1 MSTLRTVR
9 VAIIGSG
16 PAGWTAAIYAARA
29 MLSPV
34 VIAGLQP
41 GGQLTIT
48 TDVENYPGFAD
59 VIQGPWLMEQMRAQ
73 AEHVGTE
80 IIEDI
85 VVKADLS
92 QRPFRL
98 TLDSG
103 TELFA
108 ETVIISTGAQA
119 KWLGIES
126 EAKYQGFGVSAC
138 ATCDGFFYR
147 GKDVIVVGGGN
158 TAVEEALFL
167 TNFASKVTVVHRR
180 GEFRAERILQD
191 RLFAHPKIEVVW
203 DNAIDEILGET
214 NSFGGVNVTG
224 ARLKNVNTG
233 ETRDVAADG
242 VFIAIGHAPSSELF
256 AGQLETKQGGYLMVK
271 PGTAATAI
279 EGVWAAGDVTDD
291 IYRQAVTAAGM
302 GCMAA
307 LEAVRFLAEED
318 HARAH
323 NPISHKQVEKIGVW

>member
-1 MSTLRTVR
+1 MSTPRTVR

-73 AEHVGTE
+73 AAHVGTE

-92 QRPFRL
+92 QRPFKL

-103 TELFA
+103 TEMFA

-167 TNFASKVTVVHRR
+167 TKFASKVTVVHRR
-180 GEFRAERILQD
+180 DEFRAERILQD
-191 RLFAHPKIEVVW
+191 RLFSNPKVEVIW
-203 DNAIDEILGET
+203 NNAIDEILGET

-224 ARLKNVNTG
+224 ARLKNINTG
-233 ETRDVAADG
+233 ETRDLTADG

-256 AGQLETKQGGYLMVK
+256 AGQLETKTGGYLVVK
-271 PGTAATAI
+271 PGTTATAI

-323 NPISHKQVEKIGVW
+323 NPISHNQAEKIGVW